1 MKVLSRFLSALVLA
15 AGLSPTLA
23 QSTAT
28 GKTNDPAIESWWTI
42 FNDPLLDS
50 LEQVGLQRNLDLQIL
65 VARVDEARARLKVAT
80 SYQYPSVRLS
90 PYVANQSLSPNR
102 PVALALQEGQVLN
115 RFSLQTYQVPLE
127 VNYEIDLWQK
137 FKNQVKS
144 SKQVQEATEA
154 ELQAAAL
161 TISAEI
167 ARHYFL
173 VRALDSEQ
181 RVMQRG
187 IGLRDST
194 LNIAGARYKAGLVN
208 LMDVQ
213 RAETEVAIARLQQE
227 ELSRNRR
234 ELELSLAVLLGMQPG
249 TVQIKFGL
257 LPASLPTVPAV
268 AAADLVLKRPDLV
281 QSERMV
287 AAAKSQVETSKAALL
302 PRVNL
307 LGSAGL
313 ISRDIGPILSPN
325 SGTYL
330 VGASV
335 SLPVFEGYRSKSNI
349 TIAQTQVQAATF
361 TYQQRQLIA
370 VQEVE
375 TAAANLQIL
384 SRQVLVQ
391 QQALQSAQKTR
402 LYARELYVK
411 GITSFLEAVD
421 AERTALDLE
430 RQAVNLKGQQAIYTV
445 ALIKALGGNW

>member
-1 MKVLSRFLSALVLA
+1 MHKRMKVLSRFLLALVLA
-15 AGLSPTLA
+15 AGLSPALA

-127 VNYEIDLWQK
+127 VSYEVDLWQK

-161 TISAEI
+161 TVSAEI

-173 VRALDSEQ
+173 LRALDSEQ
-181 RVMQRG
+181 RVVQRG

-213 RAETEVAIARLQQE
+213 RSETEVAIARLQLE

-234 ELELSLAVLLGMQPG
+234 ELELSLAVLLG
-249 TVQIKFGL
+249 
-257 LPASLPTVPAV
+257 
-268 AAADLVLKRPDLV
+268 
-281 QSERMV
+281 
-287 AAAKSQVETSKAALL
+287 
-302 PRVNL
+302 
-307 LGSAGL
+307 SA
-313 ISRDIGPILSPN
+313 
-325 SGTYL
+325 
-330 VGASV
+330 
-335 SLPVFEGYRSKSNI
+335 
-349 TIAQTQVQAATF
+349 
-361 TYQQRQLIA
+361 
-370 VQEVE
+370 
-375 TAAANLQIL
+375 
-384 SRQVLVQ
+384 
-391 QQALQSAQKTR
+391 TR
-402 LYARELYVK
+402 N
-411 GITSFLEAVD
+411 
-421 AERTALDLE
+421 RTH
-430 RQAVNLKGQQAIYTV
+430 
-445 ALIKALGGNW
+445 